1 MFGVLGTENMPMKK
15 QLGPE
20 KFIDFS
26 FAERQKKGE
35 DKCCYLLLLQ

>member
-1 MFGVLGTENMPMKK
+1 MFAVLGTEHIPTKR
-15 QLGPE
+15 LPGPE

-26 FAERQKKGE
+26 FTERQKKGE